1 MIILETKIIIETMII
16 METMIII
23 KTMIIMETKI
33 NFENVQPIMKLL
45 QGCMLVDG
53 LSVY

>member
-1 MIILETKIIIETMII
+1 
-16 METMIII
+16 MESKFII
-23 KTMIIMETKI
+23 KTMINMETKI
-33 NFENVQPIMKLL
+33 NFENVQPIIKLL

>member
-1 MIILETKIIIETMII
+1 MIKTMII

-23 KTMIIMETKI
+23 EIMIIMETNI

>member
-1 MIILETKIIIETMII
+1 METMIIIEIMIIMETKIIIETMIN
-16 METMIII
+16 METN
-23 KTMIIMETKI
+23 I